1 MLSSLY
7 IALFAACVAIVATI
21 SIEKLGGALG
31 GLLSSMPST
40 VVPASLGFWL
50 QRVDEESFQHAVYV
64 IPLGMFV
71 NACFLYSWRVGPP
84 IVKNRS
90 QEWYVDKTVPVWV
103 SLGWMVV
110 FSLGVWS
117 IGAFML
123 VLLLR
128 QLSSAVLPYISA
140 LSFFSIAFFGWW
152 ACRAGVPTPKG
163 TRPVSIPLLLSR
175 GVLAGLAIGYST
187 WMASLGYP
195 ILAGMAS
202 VFPAIFLTT
211 MLSVSLAQ
219 GQAVQA
225 GAVGPMMLGSS
236 SVAVYAIL
244 TSIFLP
250 MFGTLPGMIL
260 SWVLS
265 VCCVSLPAWF
275 WLKRQQR

>member
-50 QRVDEESFQHAVYV
+50 QRVDQENFQHAVYV

-90 QEWYVDKTVPVWV
+90 QEWYGDKTVPVWV
-103 SLGWMVV
+103 SLGGMVV

-128 QLSSAVLPYISA
+128 QISAEILPYVSVF
-140 LSFFSIAFFGWW
+140 SFFSIALFGWW

-236 SVAVYAIL
+236 SVAIYAIL

-250 MFGTLPGMIL
+250 MFGTLSGMIL